1 MVNKIECEKALIS
14 FYRNVP
20 KIDESEYEYE
30 YEVLKKLIEEHF
42 ELIEEYKDC
51 RRELEDYYELMLDE

>member
-1 MVNKIECEKALIS
+1 MLTKEECEKCLIS

-30 YEVLKKLIEEHF
+30 YEVLKKLIKEHF
-42 ELIEEYKDC
+42 ELVEEFEKYK
-51 RRELEDYYELMLDE
+51 RERKKYGSNIK